1 MVDREGGDW
10 MADPREIL
18 VRPAV
23 ETDAPRLQR
32 YVAELFSERLPVLFI
47 RDGAPSIEQE
57 RGFIRQMS
65 ESPRSVLLVA
75 EVAGE
80 IVGMADFHG
89 HPEPQRA
96 HSGEFGMS
104 TAQQWRG
111 RGVGTRLLERLL
123 EWAREQHMERV
134 ELRVFSN
141 NTGAIRLYERFGF
154 VTEGRQVNAVRLA
167 DGYVDIIFMAK
178 LL

>member
-1 MVDREGGDW
+1 MVDREGGDC
-10 MADPREIL
+10 MTDPLQIR

-23 ETDAPRLQR
+23 EADAPRLQQ
-32 YVAELFSERLPVLFI
+32 YVAELFAERLPVLFH
-47 RDGAPSIEQE
+47 REGAPSVEQE
-57 RGFIRQMS
+57 RRFILQMS

-75 EVAGE
+75 EVAGK

-89 HPEPQRA
+89 HPQPERA
-96 HSGEFGMS
+96 HAGEFGMS
-104 TAQQWRG
+104 TAKQWRG

-123 EWAREQHMERV
+123 EWAREQHIERV

-154 VTEGRQVNAVRLA
+154 VVEGRQVNAVRVA